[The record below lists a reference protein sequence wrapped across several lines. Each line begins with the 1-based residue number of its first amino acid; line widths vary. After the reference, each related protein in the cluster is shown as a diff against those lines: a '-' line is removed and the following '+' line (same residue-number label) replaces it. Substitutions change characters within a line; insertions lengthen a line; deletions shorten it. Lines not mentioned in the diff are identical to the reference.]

1 MNAVTLHASPSQR
14 RCGIVVRAKGDLQLT
29 AVVLPKPWRSR
40 ASLGSNS
47 AQAVEWTGA
56 RLCLTLYE
64 GDRIRIEFPSDDAR
78 AADRREIAEGLVSQ
92 HQAQAVASSEQE
104 QPLFAFST
112 PTNTVAASGPR
123 ESVDVDAIVDLFRLC
138 ELSGIDPI
146 SRSAGDL
153 GALPVEAA
161 WLLAYLQTRFNQSTA
176 DSLRH
181 ARRGYVERRER
192 LSTMRGRPRG
202 SSLAVALATGEAVV
216 ECDFEDFEYSTP
228 LLRTI
233 AACLDAV
240 IRTQPSG
247 SNALRARM
255 EKNRRDATS
264 LRIQLAEVRSFEAAE
279 ALLFARRHRLS
290 RLERPWVQAFGLAPA
305 ILRRSALLGQSDHP
319 TALSAGL
326 VGAESAQDS
335 LRIELDTAVIWQEL
349 LKDSAQRIGSLR
361 KASCDSPWDN
371 CLEPPRPDITFE
383 WPRTDTA
390 EPIILDAKY
399 KFFDAKPTA
408 EDAYQ
413 MFVYSHLAK
422 LGGREARRLFLGYVD
437 AGAHATVGRHLH
449 SRLPRYSRDNKF
461 LGLLPLPWPARAELS
476 EPEVYRTR
484 LCGEL
489 ERLLRIL
496 I

>member
-40 ASLGSNS
+40 ASLGSDS
-47 AQAVEWTGA
+47 VQAVEWTGS
-56 RLCLTLYE
+56 RLSLTLYE
-64 GDRIRIEFPSDDAR
+64 GDRIRIAFTSDDAR
-78 AADRREIAEGLVSQ
+78 AADRREVAEGLASQ
-92 HQAQAVASSEQE
+92 VPAQAGASSEQE
-104 QPLFAFST
+104 QPLFALST
-112 PTNTVAASGPR
+112 STTTVADSSPR
-123 ESVDVDAIVDLFRLC
+123 ASVDVDAIVDLFRLC
-138 ELSGIDPI
+138 ELSGVDPI
-146 SRSAGDL
+146 ARSAGDL

-161 WLLAYLQTRFNQSTA
+161 WLIAYLQTRFNQSTA
-176 DSLRH
+176 GALRH

-216 ECDFEDFEYSTP
+216 ECDFEEFEYSTP

-240 IRTQPSG
+240 VRTQPSG
-247 SNALRARM
+247 SDALRARM
-255 EKNRRDATS
+255 EKNRRDATA
-264 LRIQLAEVRSFEAAE
+264 LRVQLAEVRSFDVAG

-319 TALSAGL
+319 TAFSADL

-335 LRIELDTAVIWQEL
+335 LRIELDTAVIWERL
-349 LKDSAQRIGSLR
+349 LRDSAQRIGSLQQ
-361 KASCDSPWDN
+361 ASCESPWDD
-371 CLEPPRPDITFE
+371 CLDQPKPDIAFE
-383 WPRTDTA
+383 WPRADAA

-399 KFFDAKPTA
+399 KFFDGKPTP

-413 MFVYSHLAK
+413 MFAYSHLAK
-422 LGGREARRLFLGYVD
+422 LGGREARRLVLGYVES
-437 AGAHATVGRHLH
+437 GAQATARTHL
-449 SRLPRYSRDNKF
+449 RLPRYSRDNK
-461 LGLLPLPWPARAELS
+461 LLSLFPLPWPARTELS
-476 EPEVYRTR
+476 EPDTYRTR
-484 LCGEL
+484 LGGEL
-489 ERLLRIL
+489 ERMLRAL
-496 I
+496 S